1 MAENSKAVQ
10 QSDKDRATVKM
21 GEKMLQDAKRHRQ
34 KFDFDWIP
42 NYEFFRGNQWEEKR
56 PSYRSAEVLNV
67 TWANIQSIIPILTD
81 PRPNIEALPQE
92 PSDFEF
98 AEIMSQILRAKWD
111 KEVWG
116 QIVAE
121 ALVDS
126 QIYGTAIAKV
136 PWNSDKLDGIGDL
149 GFELVD
155 PMHFYPD
162 PRARDINDD
171 FGKYMCEAV
180 PTDVEEVKRLYP
192 KKAKLI
198 ESDVTDI
205 QSLQDQ
211 RHNIHDRNPRETVEG
226 RQTNVGGGYSKK
238 EDFNNKVL
246 LVTIWMHSD
255 EMVEQEIEEKDK
267 EGKSVTKFQSKK
279 KYPRGR
285 KIVYANNILLEDIEN
300 PYLDGKFPYSRLI
313 DHTMPREFWGMGEID
328 QLKGPQRLINKISSY
343 MMDILSLTGN
353 PTWMVPLESGI
364 DTQNLSN
371 QPGLIVEH
379 NGAAPPHRESGVMP
393 SPVLQS
399 MLNQFM
405 EIYDKI
411 SGIND
416 VSRGAIP
423 SGMSGVA
430 IDLAQEAAQ
439 TKLRLKSRNVDA
451 FLTKAGQLMVSRILQ
466 FYQTTRVIRLTNNPN
481 APTFFKFAID
491 ETFDESGESQQVA
504 TVQPIEV
511 QPGQPPIAGPVD
523 QLAIKSNLDLKITT
537 GTELPLRKARK
548 TQNAKELFQ
557 LGVIDEEELLEA
569 MEWPNKEKTIEKFKG
584 RKQEA
589 QAAAQAEAQ
598 QAQEQ
603 ALQLKAQPQAPA
615 PGVA

>member
-1 MAENSKAVQ
+1 MSENSKEVQ
-10 QSDKDRATVKM
+10 QSDQDRKTVKM
-21 GEKMLQDAKRHRQ
+21 GEKMLTDAKRHRQ
-34 KFDFDWIP
+34 KFDYNWIS
-42 NYEFFRGNQWEEKR
+42 NYEFFRGNQWDEKR
-56 PSYRSAEVLNV
+56 PSYRHAEVLNV

-81 PRPNIEALPQE
+81 PRPNIEAMPE
-92 PSDFEF
+92 DPSDYEF
-98 AEIMSQILRAKWD
+98 SEIMTQILRAKWD

-136 PWNSDKLDGIGDL
+136 PWDPEALDGLGEM

-155 PMHFYPD
+155 PMYFYPD
-162 PRARDINDD
+162 PRARDINDS
-171 FGKYMCEAV
+171 FGKYVIEAV
-180 PTDVEEVKRLYP
+180 PTDLEEVKRKYP

-198 ESDVTDI
+198 ESDVSDLH
-205 QSLQDQ
+205 SLQDQ

-226 RQTNVGGGYSKK
+226 RQNTAGEGHSKRS
-238 EDFNNKVL
+238 DMANKVL
-246 LVTIWMHSD
+246 LVTIWLHSD
-255 EMVEQEIEEKDK
+255 EMVEQEIERKDK
-267 EGKSVTKFQSKK
+267 EGKVTKGFQSKK

-285 KIVYANNILLEDIEN
+285 KIIFANGILLEDIEN

-313 DHTMPREFWGMGEID
+313 DHAMPREFWGMGEID

-343 MMDILSLTGN
+343 MMDIVSLVGN
-353 PTWMVPLESGI
+353 PVWKVPLESGV
-364 DTQNLSN
+364 DTQNLTN

-379 NGAAPPHRESGVMP
+379 NGAAPPSREPGIMP

-405 EIYDKI
+405 QIYDKI

-423 SGMSGVA
+423 SGMSGIA

-466 FYQTTRVIRLTNNPN
+466 FYETTRVIRLTNNPN

-491 ETFDESGESQQVA
+491 EIFDESGQSQQIA

-511 QPGQPPIAGPVD
+511 QPGQSPIAGAVQQIP
-523 QLAIKSNLDLKITT
+523 IKSNLDLRITT
-537 GTELPLRKARK
+537 GTELPLRKAK
-548 TQNAKELFQ
+548 KQQNAKELFQ
-557 LGVIDEEELLEA
+557 LGVIDEEDLLDA
-569 MEWPNKEKTIEKFKG
+569 MEWPNKEKTIEKFRG
-584 RKQEA
+584 RQ
-589 QAAAQAEAQ
+589 QEAQ
-598 QAQEQ
+598 QAQQEQ
-603 ALQLKAQPQAPA
+603 AMAEQEAQLQLKAQPQGQVPQ
-615 PGVA
+615 G